1 VNTGVYIRVST
12 DEQSREGY
20 SLRAQEEKLRS
31 YAQLKDWHIYSVY
44 ADEGISGK
52 DIESRPAIKQL
63 IADVE
68 SGKITNVLVYKID
81 RLTRSTKNL
90 IELVELFN
98 NHQCAFNSLIESID
112 TASATGRMFLKIVG
126 IFAEFERENLAERL
140 RLGFERKVKEG
151 YAICSFITA
160 YGYDRELGA
169 KIPTINREQAII
181 VQRIYNMYLYD
192 DCNLKSI
199 CRILN
204 AEQIPSKKGIK
215 WCPSSV
221 KGILTNVI
229 YIGKVRYS
237 VNDTSRYFE
246 TDGQH
251 QPILDESIFYQ
262 VQEKMNKIKR
272 TAPTKR
278 PSSAA
283 YYCGVMYCPVC
294 GGKYTTKWQYG
305 KQKDENGASI
315 ASYPY
320 YLCRN
325 AQDDKCTAKSI
336 ISHRMLSRAFDEY
349 IMRYDNIAIKAVKVE
364 PLPDNSAEIEAITA
378 EIKRIEK
385 RTEEII
391 SLYATATIDFET
403 YQIMVQQSNERCM
416 ELKLRLNYL
425 QNALTA
431 MTSTYTARNIV
442 TNIRENWDELD
453 KEQRLQFV
461 QKFIKKITVQKV
473 EKSVVI
479 NELLFNVY

>member
-1 VNTGVYIRVST
+1 
-12 DEQSREGY
+12 
-20 SLRAQEEKLRS
+20 
-31 YAQLKDWHIYSVY
+31 VY

-52 DIESRPAIKQL
+52 DIEGRPAIKQL

-112 TASATGRMFLKIVG
+112 TSSATGRMFLKIVG

-160 YGYDRELGA
+160 YGYERELGT
-169 KIPTINREQAII
+169 KIPTINKEQATI

-204 AEQIPSKKGIK
+204 AEQIPSRKGIK

-221 KGILTNVI
+221 KGILTNII

-237 VNDTSRYFE
+237 VNDSSRYFE

-251 QPILDESIFYQ
+251 EPILDETIFYQ

-305 KQKDENGASI
+305 KQKDENGASM
-315 ASYPY
+315 AAYPY

-336 ISHRMLSRAFDEY
+336 ISHRILNRAFDEY
-349 IMRYDNIAIKAVKVE
+349 ITRLGDITENEVKAE
-364 PLPDNSAEIEAITA
+364 TMPDNSAEIDTITA
-378 EIKRIEK
+378 EIKTIEK

-391 SLYATATIDFET
+391 SLYVTATIEFDT
-403 YQIMVQQSNERCM
+403 YQRMVKQSNERRG
-416 ELKLRLNYL
+416 ELETRLSHL
-425 QNALTA
+425 QNAQQA
-431 MTSTYTARNIV
+431 RVPTYTASDIV
-442 TNIRENWDELD
+442 TNIREHWAELD
-453 KEQRLQFV
+453 NEQRLQFV
-461 QKFIKKITVQKV
+461 QQFIKRIIPQKTGREVTVK
-473 EKSVVI
+473 
-479 NELLFNVY
+479 ELLFNEF